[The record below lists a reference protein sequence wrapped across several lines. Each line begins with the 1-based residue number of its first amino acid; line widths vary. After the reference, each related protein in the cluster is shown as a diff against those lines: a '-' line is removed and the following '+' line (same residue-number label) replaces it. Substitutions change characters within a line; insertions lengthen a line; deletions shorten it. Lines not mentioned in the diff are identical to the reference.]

1 MPRNHLISEYMG
13 KRIDTPANPEPTVSQ
28 QIFED
33 LRAQSRKNK
42 PEFKM
47 PMGPPQVRKVMPL
60 TPKRVIPQ
68 RMAVG
73 GKQSVQTNH
82 RTTALLGGGSIPAG
96 KSSVRN
102 NAHLLKFDKPED
114 LF

>member
-1 MPRNHLISEYMG
+1 MG
-13 KRIDTPANPEPTVSQ
+13 KRIDTPANPEVTVSQ

-47 PMGPPQVRKVMPL
+47 PMAYPLARKVAPLVPKVMPFA
-60 TPKRVIPQ
+60 PKRVIPH
-68 RMAVG
+68 RAAVG
-73 GKQSVQTNH
+73 GKQSVQTT
-82 RTTALLGGGSIPAG
+82 RRATALLGSGPIPIG

>member
-1 MPRNHLISEYMG
+1 MG
-13 KRIDTPANPEPTVSQ
+13 KRIDTPANPEVTVSQ

-47 PMGPPQVRKVMPL
+47 PMGPPTIVRKAMPL

-68 RMAVG
+68 RPAVG
-73 GKQSVQTNH
+73 GKQSVQTTR
-82 RTTALLGGGSIPAG
+82 RTTALLGSGPIPAG

-102 NAHLLKFDKPED
+102 NGHLLKFDKPED